1 MLVTDK
7 KKKKWLK
14 YSFKNELRRK
24 KKKALPASPLPA
36 AASFNWAETCVRQQV
51 FKAEVKIA
59 RSGQEFLD

>member
-7 KKKKWLK
+7 KKKRLK
-14 YSFKNELRRK
+14 YSFKNELRK
-24 KKKALPASPLPA
+24 KKKALPASPLPG
-36 AASFNWAETCVRQQV
+36 AASFNWAETYVRQQV